1 MLAKKVIVPSVRMM
15 LPRSSSRFLS
25 TNSGE
30 NEVVL
35 TKEVNNNG
43 LIIFN
48 RPKALNAANL
58 EVCERFGAIIN
69 DWKNT
74 KSLIVARGSGDKAYC
89 AGGDVI
95 AMIKNDQ
102 TYSNKIGK
110 ELYEALYHVNELQIP
125 YVALIDGIAMGT
137 GLGLSVYGKYRVA
150 TERTI
155 SAMPE
160 LIIGN

>member
-1 MLAKKVIVPSVRMM
+1 MLAKRVIVPSVRMM
-15 LPRSSSRFLS
+15 LPKRFLS

-30 NEVVL
+30 NDVVL

-58 EVCERFGAIIN
+58 ELCERFGAIIN

-95 AMIKNDQ
+95 AMVKNDQ

-150 TERTI
+150 TEKTI